1 MPGLRIRRST
11 GSSAGPNRHNMRR
24 APTSGAGVRCRIPTL
39 IKRATG
45 SSERYA
51 LSAIRALPLRYRG
64 KRSNDPAFRHNVVLQ
79 ASDGHQAVC
88 VLTEG
93 AIEQPTLIPGE
104 VLPTRQADRM
114 SGVVL
119 DGKTW
124 RAKNTEDVPAI
135 DAGSQF
141 PTIGPVL
148 PEAHSDTVAVAINV
162 DRLRRIAAGLGTDN
176 VTLIVPPAKKAPG
189 KPKAPSTVQDPIGV
203 CAAGKDDIEGVAV
216 MLPVECDRSQ
226 VYYGH
231 IREAV
236 MQAESP
242 RKPRKPRRASRPR
255 KEVAA

>member
-1 MPGLRIRRST
+1 MPGLRIRRKPPRQSKGFT
-11 GSSAGPNRHNMRR
+11 GGH
-24 APTSGAGVRCRIPTL
+24 GVRCHIPTL

-51 LSAIRALPLRYRG
+51 LSAVRALPLRYRG

-93 AIEQPTLIPGE
+93 AVEKPTLIPGE
-104 VLPTRQADRM
+104 ILPTRQTDRM
-114 SGVVL
+114 SAVVL

-124 RAKNTEDVPAI
+124 RANNTEDVPAL
-135 DAGSQF
+135 DVGSQF

-162 DRLRRIAAGLGTDN
+162 DRLRRVAAGLGTDS
-176 VTLIVPPAKKAPG
+176 VTLLVPPAKKTPS
-189 KPKAPSTVQDPIGV
+189 KPKNPSTVRDPIGV
-203 CAAGKDDIEGVAV
+203 CAAGKDDTEGVAV
-216 MLPVECDRSQ
+216 MMPVECERSQ
-226 VYYGH
+226 SYYGRV
-231 IREAV
+231 REAV
-236 MQAESP
+236 MQAELP
-242 RKPRKPRRASRPR
+242 RKQSKPRRPARTR